1 MQVMHAEF
9 VVILA
14 AEVLETPKTTYDTTH
29 FGVSALAAWRSGET
43 PQLPRLSPWH
53 A

>member
-14 AEVLETPKTTYDTTH
+14 AQAARTPRTTYDTAH

-43 PQLPRLSPWH
+43 PQLR